1 MKYAFPGCQN
11 PEWWDAMWH
20 NQDRQ
25 HGSQQGVLC
34 SSILKLSTCIS
45 ILSFIWWMILTR
57 RWILCMAVKHLVG
70 YSSNKNVPSHN
81 MHTFDKYAHSQY
93 SMLLFYKYERARN
106 PPLPT
111 PPPHPNHH
119 YSSALVFVFTQ
130 HAYPKVALKR
140 LKPPISLSM
149 RFPSWKKEICFKV
162 WLSSSSSLKHLKLH
176 HMQWV
181 WYVPFA
187 LMIISVVSK
196 VLVKMDMISNSWWT
210 K

>member
-93 SMLLFYKYERARN
+93 SILLFYKYERARS
-106 PPLPT
+106 PPTT
-111 PPPHPNHH
+111 PPPQPPL
-119 YSSALVFVFTQ
+119 LVRT
-130 HAYPKVALKR
+130 R
-140 LKPPISLSM
+140 
-149 RFPSWKKEICFKV
+149 ICFHPACIPK
-162 WLSSSSSLKHLKLH
+162 SSLEETQTSNFLKHEI
-176 HMQWV
+176 
-181 WYVPFA
+181 PFMKKRD
-187 LMIISVVSK
+187 LFQGLPV
-196 VLVKMDMISNSWWT
+196 
-210 K
+210 